1 MIGRRV
7 EKDSIEILPDPCA
20 QPVKVQ
26 SVFLFPQDSRNLR
39 HQVCRMIVI
48 SRIDQRLGQFHLLP
62 RRTPIP
68 QAPAIRLFPDDDS
81 TGVGPCSQIGNPLFH
96 TFIMTVQ
103 QNRIA
108 IITIIGP
115 GHDHISRSP
124 CRTAS
129 STTEGCGMRNIT
141 ALPIP
146 GIPHIVK
153 PFPAKLRHIER

>member
-1 MIGRRV
+1 
-7 EKDSIEILPDPCA
+7 
-20 QPVKVQ
+20 
-26 SVFLFPQDSRNLR
+26 
-39 HQVCRMIVI
+39 MIVI
-48 SRIDQRLGQFHLLP
+48 SRIDQRFGQLHLLP

-141 ALPIP
+141 ALPIRA
-146 GIPHIVK
+146 
-153 PFPAKLRHIER
+153 FPISSNHFRQNCVISKDKIELSTTTCASPV